1 MTCIGNHWF
10 TQENAKRLIGLN
22 THTHTFS
29 LMVER
34 DREDLDEISHEI

>member
-10 TQENAKRLIGLN
+10 TQENAKRLIELN
-22 THTHTFS
+22 TRTLSLS

-34 DREDLDEISHEI
+34 DREDQDEISHEI